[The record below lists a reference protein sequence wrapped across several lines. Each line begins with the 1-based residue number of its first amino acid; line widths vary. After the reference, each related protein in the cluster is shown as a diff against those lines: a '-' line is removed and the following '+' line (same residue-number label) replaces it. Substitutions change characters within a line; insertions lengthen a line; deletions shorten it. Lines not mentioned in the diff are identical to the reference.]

1 VPRNNEAHPLK
12 TAGAVSHFFQKE
24 QSLVFGTLLIH
35 SYPMRNTVTLTLP
48 RGVIVLGFVSLFM
61 DTSSEM
67 IHSLLPAFMVSV
79 LGLNILT
86 VGIIEGIAES
96 TAAVVKIFAGVI
108 SDWIGR
114 RKPLVL
120 LGYGLAALT
129 KPLFPLASSAVP
141 VFTARFLD
149 RIGKGI
155 RGAPRDALVADLTP
169 EPMRGAAYGLR
180 QSMDTIGAF
189 VGPALALA
197 LMWHSADNFRFVLWI
212 AVLPAAVAVA
222 FVIFGVQE
230 PETKSNGEH
239 RRFPLKRREIGR
251 LGIAFW
257 LIVVFGGILTLARFS
272 EAFLLLRA
280 QNVGLA
286 VALVPLVLIAMNV
299 VYAASAYPFGHLS
312 DHVNRGS
319 LLVFGIGFLVAADLV
334 LAGADTV
341 WKVLAGSML
350 WGLHMGATQGLLTTL
365 VAAAAPS
372 DLRGTAFGVF
382 NLVTGGVLLLASVL
396 AGFLW
401 TAYGPAAP
409 FLAGA
414 VFSTIALIGLLA
426 HRTASKSKR
435 DTIQ

>member
-1 VPRNNEAHPLK
+1 
-12 TAGAVSHFFQKE
+12 
-24 QSLVFGTLLIH
+24 LIH
-35 SYPMRNTVTLTLP
+35 SYQMRSTMTITLP
-48 RGVIVLGFVSLFM
+48 RGVIALGLVSLFM

-67 IHSLLPAFMVSV
+67 IHSLLPAFMVGV

-86 VGIIEGIAES
+86 VGFIEGIAES

-108 SDWIGR
+108 SDWLGR

-129 KPLFPLASSAVP
+129 KPLFPLASGGAL
-141 VFTARFLD
+141 VFTARFVD

-169 EPMRGAAYGLR
+169 EPMRGAAYGAR

-197 LMWHSADNFRFVLWI
+197 SMALLANDIRSILWV

-222 FVIFGVQE
+222 IVVFGVRE
-230 PETKSNGEH
+230 PEAQATARKRS
-239 RRFPLKRREIGR
+239 FPLERRQIGR
-251 LGIAFW
+251 LGLPFW
-257 LIVVFGGILTLARFS
+257 LIVAFGGILTMARFS

-286 VALVPLVLIAMNV
+286 VALVPLILIAMNV

-312 DHVNRGS
+312 DRVDRRN
-319 LLVFGIGFLVAADLV
+319 LLALGIGFLVAADLV
-334 LAGADTV
+334 LAAADTV
-341 WKVLAGSML
+341 WLVLAGSML
-350 WGLHMGATQGLLTTL
+350 WGVHMGATQGLFAAL
-365 VAAAAPS
+365 VSAAAPP

-382 NLVTGGVLLLASVL
+382 NLVTGGALLLASVL

-401 TAYGPAAP
+401 TAYGPSAA
-409 FLAGA
+409 FLGGA
-414 VFSTIALIGLLA
+414 IFSTIALIGLLGFA
-426 HRTASKSKR
+426 TPKQITSRPLQDTAQSVL
-435 DTIQ
+435 